1 MCTTRWCLLDLPRW
15 SRLSGRATVS
25 RSPGERS
32 FIKTWRW
39 VVLLKVSHPAVLHVP
54 AQVHPTGQIIRK
66 GVIPDIDSYSAF
78 FDNAKLSKTC
88 LEEMVKKEGVSDV
101 YVCGIAT
108 DVCVGKTR
116 VRPMSEWGH
125 VCTWCNRSAVQC
137 LYINIIN
144 IKNNTAHKT

>member
-1 MCTTRWCLLDLPRW
+1 MSLLFRELD
-15 SRLSGRATVS
+15 
-25 RSPGERS
+25 
-32 FIKTWRW
+32 
-39 VVLLKVSHPAVLHVP
+39 VP

-116 VRPMSEWGH
+116 P
-125 VCTWCNRSAVQC
+125 N
-137 LYINIIN
+137 
-144 IKNNTAHKT
+144 